1 LLPIGAT
8 NEVLAHWWGALSYL
22 HDPSSIPGYASLFL
36 SELDHEIYCINK
48 VILINVK
55 AAAVAQ
61 LVKACDSFA
70 QHQGSI
76 PTSLKF
82 FFSNWMQR
90 RGATRLAQKV
100 VRVLLDAV

>member
-1 LLPIGAT
+1 MSWRAGGVP
-8 NEVLAHWWGALSYL
+8 VSYL
-22 HDPSSIPGYASLFL
+22 SVFF

-48 VILINVK
+48 VILIIVR

-61 LVKACDSFA
+61 LVKASVSFA

-82 FFSNWMQR
+82 FFPTGCNDVER
-90 RGATRLAQKV
+90 RDWPKRLRGSSLTQSDLG
-100 VRVLLDAV
+100 VLYDI

>member
-1 LLPIGAT
+1 MKSWLIGG
-8 NEVLAHWWGALSYL
+8 VPLSYL
-22 HDPSSIPGYASLFL
+22 HDPSSIPGYASLFF

-55 AAAVAQ
+55 AAAVAP

-82 FFSNWMQR
+82 FFFQ
-90 RGATRLAQKV
+90 
-100 VRVLLDAV
+100 LDATTWSHEIGPKGCACPP